1 MKRFYLLFCLLL
13 GLLFS
18 AGPAHAQTAGYAPYA
33 WEAADLALL
42 VPPGWQ
48 ANERLDQNLPSLVL
62 SAPDG
67 RASIGLRVL
76 PDVLT
81 LSELRPALE
90 ALLLEQGQVTYFYR
104 EARWFGQ
111 PALMIEGASRDGVLE
126 GIARAGRL
134 PDLRALLIAGVGPRD
149 NTLAR
154 VFNRVADSIA
164 FSAASPPTM
173 PTYALLWRVELPP
186 APENLLTLTD
196 ATLAI
201 APRVSGLL
209 HDGRAWLY
217 AIEALRG
224 VVRLNPTSGAVAAV
238 FPFDDPAQPSGIAFD
253 EAGMLYIADAL
264 CRCLRLLSADG
275 TWLDA
280 AASFGGGAPFDLAAA
295 DGIVYAVDS
304 ASGRFVLRAFD
315 PARGF
320 TRDRMTLLNF
330 NAVAPP
336 LVAARSGRVEIIE
349 WLQSLLDGQIHGAV
363 SLLAGDD
370 LALHFWLDLPP
381 ERVRDA
387 ALDPDRQLVL
397 AGSTGLVWL
406 AREDGAL
413 ELLLQSDVPLR
424 ALAFDDDGILYLA
437 DDEGH
442 IAAYS
447 PNQPPERI
455 GSPALIDGVP
465 VQGMLNAQIE
475 RQLWTFTTQPGEI
488 ITIAAIDTTRTN
500 QLDVALRLLA
510 PDGGERAY
518 NDDQLGPDLPGWYD
532 AQIRD
537 YVVRDAGEHTIV
549 VERVRGEGTYTLGVM
564 VDRAFTLAADAP
576 AILEGAIQDV
586 FPYQRWAFEG
596 RAGQLVTFTMFAESG
611 TLDPALELLR
621 PDGRTL
627 AYNDDAL
634 DPQLGVNAQL
644 VRIELPEDGRYVIE
658 PSRYEGIGRYRLVV
672 VLNN

>member
-1 MKRFYLLFCLLL
+1 M
-13 GLLFS
+13 LFS
-18 AGPAHAQTAGYAPYA
+18 VLLSLISAGLVHAQTGGYTPYA

-42 VPPGWQ
+42 VPFGWR
-48 ANERLDQNLPSLVL
+48 AEERLDEDAPFLVL

-67 RASIGLRVL
+67 RTSIGLRVL
-76 PDVLT
+76 PNVRT
-81 LSELRPALE
+81 LSELRPGLE

-104 EARWFGQ
+104 ETRWFGQ
-111 PALMIEGASRDGVLE
+111 PALMLEGASRDGALE
-126 GIARAGRL
+126 GMARAGRL

-154 VFNRVADSIA
+154 AFNRVADSIA
-164 FSAASPPTM
+164 FSAISPPTM
-173 PTYALLWRVELPP
+173 PTYAQLWRVELPP

-196 ATLAI
+196 AALAI

-217 AIEALRG
+217 AVEALRG
-224 VVRLNPTSGAVAAV
+224 VVRLNPTNGVVAAV
-238 FPFDDPAQPSGIAFD
+238 FPFDDPAQPSGIAID
-253 EAGMLYIADAL
+253 EQGTLYIADAL
-264 CRCLRLLSADG
+264 CRCLRLLRADG

-280 AASFGGGAPFDLAAA
+280 AASFGGGAPFHLAAA
-295 DGIVYAVDS
+295 DGILYAIDS
-304 ASGRFVLRAFD
+304 AAGRFVLRAFD
-315 PARGF
+315 PGRGF
-320 TRDRMTLLNF
+320 TRDRMTMLNF

-336 LVAARSGRVEIIE
+336 LVVARSGQVEIIE
-349 WLQSLLDGQIHGAV
+349 WLRSLLDGETHGAV
-363 SLLAGDD
+363 SLLGDDD
-370 LALHFWLDLPP
+370 LALYFWLDLPP

-387 ALDPDRQLVL
+387 ALDPDGQLVL
-397 AGSTGLVWL
+397 ATSTGSVWL

-413 ELLLQSDVPLR
+413 ELLLQSEAPLR
-424 ALAFDDDGILYLA
+424 ALVFDDDGILYLA

-442 IAAYS
+442 IAAYD

-455 GSPALIDGVP
+455 GSPTLIDGVP

-475 RQLWTFTTQPGEI
+475 RQLWTFSTQPGEI
-488 ITIAAIDTTRTN
+488 ITIAAIDTARTN

-537 YVVRDAGEHTIV
+537 YVVRDVGEHTIV

-564 VDRAFTLAADAP
+564 VDRVFTLTADAP
-576 AILEGAIQDV
+576 AVLEGAIQDV

-596 RAGQLVTFTMFAESG
+596 RAGQLITFTMFAESG

-634 DPQLGVNAQL
+634 DPQLGINAQL

>member
-1 MKRFYLLFCLLL
+1 MMRFCLLL
-13 GLLFS
+13 PLLLGLFS
-18 AGPAHAQTAGYAPYA
+18 AGPARAQTAGYAPYA

-48 ANERLDQNLPSLVL
+48 AEERLNEDVPSLVL

-76 PDVLT
+76 PNVLT
-81 LSELRPALE
+81 LPELRPELE
-90 ALLLEQGQVTYFYR
+90 ALLLEQGQVAYFYR
-104 EARWFGQ
+104 ETRWFGQ
-111 PALMIEGASRDGVLE
+111 PALMIEGSSRDGALE
-126 GIARAGRL
+126 GLARAGRL

-149 NTLAR
+149 DTLAR

-196 ATLAI
+196 ATLEI

-209 HDGRAWLY
+209 HDGRAGLY
-217 AIEALRG
+217 AVEALRG
-224 VVRLNPTSGAVAAV
+224 VIQLNPDNGAVVAI
-238 FPFDDPAQPSGIAFD
+238 FPFDNPAQPSGIAVD
-253 EAGMLYIADAL
+253 EGGTLYIADTL

-275 TWLDA
+275 TWLDT
-280 AASFGGGAPFDLAAA
+280 AASFGGGAPFHLAAA
-295 DGIVYAVDS
+295 GGILYAVDS
-304 ASGRFVLRAFD
+304 ATGRFVLRAFD

-320 TRDRMTLLNF
+320 ARDRTTMLNF

-336 LVAARSGRVEIIE
+336 LVVARSEGVAIIE
-349 WLQSLLDGQIHGAV
+349 WLQSLLDGETHGAV
-363 SLLAGDD
+363 SRLEGDD
-370 LALHFWLDLPP
+370 LILHFWFELPP

-387 ALDPDRQLVL
+387 ALDPDGQLVL
-397 AGSTGLVWL
+397 AAATGSVWL
-406 AREDGAL
+406 AREDGVL
-413 ELLLQSDVPLR
+413 ELLLQSEAPLR

-447 PNQPPERI
+447 PNQPPERV

-465 VQGMLNAQIE
+465 VQGRLNAQIE
-475 RQLWTFTTQPGEI
+475 RQLWTFTTQPGEV

-537 YVVRDAGEHTIV
+537 YVVRDAGEHTIA
-549 VERVRGEGTYTLGVM
+549 VERVQGEGTYTLGVM
-564 VDRAFTLAADAP
+564 VDRAFTLTADTP

-596 RAGQLVTFTMFAESG
+596 RAGQLITFTMFAESG